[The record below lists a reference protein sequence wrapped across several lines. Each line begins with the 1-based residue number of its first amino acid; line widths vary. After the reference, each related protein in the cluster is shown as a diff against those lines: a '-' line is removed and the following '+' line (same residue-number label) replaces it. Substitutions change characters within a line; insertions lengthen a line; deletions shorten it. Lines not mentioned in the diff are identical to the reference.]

1 MFALPLDLLLI
12 FTGLSPL
19 VGLIAARL
27 NRSSIS
33 GAYSVAALA
42 ASAVSVYEVY
52 LEASAG
58 AFTSAVAVG
67 AFASYMR
74 VDMLAVGMSAVFLL
88 LAVAAAVYS
97 VSYMANESG
106 SPIYYCLLLSMVSG
120 MVGVVFSGDLFTL
133 FVFWEMM
140 CISSYVL
147 VAFSRGSG
155 DSIEAA
161 FKYLV
166 MSGAGSAT
174 ILLGT
179 SLLYGMSG
187 TLSFEG
193 LALAFGRSQPSLW
206 LNVASMI
213 LLVGFGVKAAIVP
226 LHTWLPDAHS
236 AAPSPISALLSGVV
250 IEAGI
255 YALCRLCFTAFLPV
269 QHQWLSVVAVLSVVT
284 MLVGNIMPLMQGD
297 VKRLLAYSSIGHVGY
312 MLAGLSIGTELAL
325 TGTFMHIFNHA
336 LMKGVAFLCVGAMIY
351 RIGTRQLS
359 DMYGI
364 ARRMPVTAT
373 ALAISL
379 FALIGM
385 PPLNGFMSELTI
397 VTAAFQSDL
406 AWLGISVIINS
417 VLSAAYYLRVVGA
430 MFRPAASAA
439 VEGARE
445 APWVMLVPICVLVS
459 MIIIFG
465 LWPDPL
471 MNLMRQSAACLTTL
485 LSQGGV

>member
-1 MFALPLDLLLI
+1 
-12 FTGLSPL
+12 
-19 VGLIAARL
+19 
-27 NRSSIS
+27 
-33 GAYSVAALA
+33 
-42 ASAVSVYEVY
+42 
-52 LEASAG
+52 
-58 AFTSAVAVG
+58 
-67 AFASYMR
+67 
-74 VDMLAVGMSAVFLL
+74 
-88 LAVAAAVYS
+88 
-97 VSYMANESG
+97 
-106 SPIYYCLLLSMVSG
+106 
-120 MVGVVFSGDLFTL
+120 
-133 FVFWEMM
+133 
-140 CISSYVL
+140 
-147 VAFSRGSG
+147 
-155 DSIEAA
+155 
-161 FKYLV
+161 
-166 MSGAGSAT
+166 
-174 ILLGT
+174 
-179 SLLYGMSG
+179 
-187 TLSFEG
+187 
-193 LALAFGRSQPSLW
+193 
-206 LNVASMI
+206 
-213 LLVGFGVKAAIVP
+213 
-226 LHTWLPDAHS
+226 
-236 AAPSPISALLSGVV
+236 
-250 IEAGI
+250 
-255 YALCRLCFTAFLPV
+255 
-269 QHQWLSVVAVLSVVT
+269 
-284 MLVGNIMPLMQGD
+284 
-297 VKRLLAYSSIGHVGY
+297 
-312 MLAGLSIGTELAL
+312 
-325 TGTFMHIFNHA
+325 MHIFNHA